1 MIVRC
6 LAGGPHSGPYV
17 VALVL
22 ILSAGTIEVYAQ
34 TSSLGARRRQAD
46 IGSVPDIAPRETP
59 KIQRNAVYERYSWVT
74 VKPTPL
80 KTFKVGDLLTIVV
93 REQRRFQAEA
103 DLEIKKRF
111 NVKSVLNAFIKLTE
125 GGVGATAFRRGQPT
139 IDYKYDNRLTS
150 EGDTQREDTL
160 TMRVTGRVIDVKP
173 NGLLVL
179 EARARI
185 QHDEEISTITFTGTC
200 RKEDVTADNTILST
214 QVADKN
220 VTVINHGALRS
231 ASSRGWILKLID
243 LFQPI

>member
-1 MIVRC
+1 MIVRR
-6 LAGGPHSGPYV
+6 LAGGPHSAPSV
-17 VALVL
+17 VGLVL
-22 ILSAGTIEVYAQ
+22 ILSAGIVEVSAQ
-34 TSSLGARRRQAD
+34 TSSLGAKRRQAD
-46 IGSVPDIAPRETP
+46 VGSVPDITPRETP

-74 VKPTPL
+74 VKSTPP
-80 KTFKVGDLLTIVV
+80 KTFHVGNLLTIIV
-93 REQRRFQAEA
+93 REQRKFEAEA

-111 NVKSVLNAFIKLTE
+111 NVKSVLNAFIKLTD
-125 GGVGATAFRRGQPT
+125 GGLGAAEFRRGQPT

-173 NGLLVL
+173 NGLLVI

-185 QHDEEISTITFTGTC
+185 QHDDEISTITFTGTC

-220 VTVINHGALRS
+220 VTITNHGALRS

-243 LFQPI
+243 LLQPI